1 MCSNKMKI
9 KIGGSSEKP
18 KNNTLNTLANIIGK
32 ISTNERIAVPR
43 FLVNNNHTKTLTQTQ
58 LHSNSALLIEAEL
71 QRCKGLLYANIT
83 RFR

>member
-9 KIGGSSEKP
+9 KIKRSSEKP
-18 KNNTLNTLANIIGK
+18 KTNTLNTLANIIGK
-32 ISTNERIAVPR
+32 ISTDDRIEVPR
-43 FLVNNNHTKTLTQTQ
+43 FLVNNNHTKMLTRTR
-58 LHSNSALLIEAEL
+58 LHSNSALLIEAER